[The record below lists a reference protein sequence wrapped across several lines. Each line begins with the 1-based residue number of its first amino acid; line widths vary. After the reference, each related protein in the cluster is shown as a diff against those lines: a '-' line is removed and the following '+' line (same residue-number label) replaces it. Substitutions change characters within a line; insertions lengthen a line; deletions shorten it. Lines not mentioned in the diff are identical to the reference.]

1 MKMYG
6 AFAERTHQRHDRLAA
21 RPTYARRSGGFAHA
35 GAAPEKAG
43 RSRPIHWK
51 EPKSLVFEKGGTPM
65 AAEEIKVY
73 STPTCPYC
81 KMAKEFLSQKGY
93 KFTEYDVTKDRA
105 ALDEM
110 VKISG
115 ARSVPVIAAC
125 NEVMVGFDKTRLEQ
139 MLSCIK
145 QRSEV

>member
-1 MKMYG
+1 
-6 AFAERTHQRHDRLAA
+6 
-21 RPTYARRSGGFAHA
+21 
-35 GAAPEKAG
+35 
-43 RSRPIHWK
+43 
-51 EPKSLVFEKGGTPM
+51 
-65 AAEEIKVY
+65 
-73 STPTCPYC
+73 
-81 KMAKEFLSQKGY
+81 MAKEFLSQKGF

-125 NEVMVGFDKTRLEQ
+125 NEVMVGFEPNRLQQ

-145 QRSEV
+145 QRSEI

>member
-1 MKMYG
+1 M
-6 AFAERTHQRHDRLAA
+6 T
-21 RPTYARRSGGFAHA
+21 
-35 GAAPEKAG
+35 
-43 RSRPIHWK
+43 
-51 EPKSLVFEKGGTPM
+51 
-65 AAEEIKVY
+65 
-73 STPTCPYC
+73 
-81 KMAKEFLSQKGY
+81 KEFLSQKGY
-93 KFTEYDVTKDRA
+93 TFTEYDVTKDRA

>member
-1 MKMYG
+1 
-6 AFAERTHQRHDRLAA
+6 
-21 RPTYARRSGGFAHA
+21 
-35 GAAPEKAG
+35 
-43 RSRPIHWK
+43 
-51 EPKSLVFEKGGTPM
+51 
-65 AAEEIKVY
+65 
-73 STPTCPYC
+73 
-81 KMAKEFLSQKGY
+81 MAKEFLLQKGY
-93 KFTEYDVTKDRA
+93 KFSEYDVTKDRA

-125 NEVMVGFDKTRLEQ
+125 NEVMVGFDRTKLEQ

>member
-1 MKMYG
+1 
-6 AFAERTHQRHDRLAA
+6 
-21 RPTYARRSGGFAHA
+21 
-35 GAAPEKAG
+35 
-43 RSRPIHWK
+43 
-51 EPKSLVFEKGGTPM
+51 
-65 AAEEIKVY
+65 
-73 STPTCPYC
+73 
-81 KMAKEFLSQKGY
+81 MAKEFLSQKGY

-125 NEVMVGFDKTRLEQ
+125 NEVMVGFDRSRLEE
-139 MLSCIK
+139 MLNCIK

>member
-1 MKMYG
+1 
-6 AFAERTHQRHDRLAA
+6 
-21 RPTYARRSGGFAHA
+21 
-35 GAAPEKAG
+35 
-43 RSRPIHWK
+43 
-51 EPKSLVFEKGGTPM
+51 
-65 AAEEIKVY
+65 
-73 STPTCPYC
+73 
-81 KMAKEFLSQKGY
+81 MAKEFLSQKGY

-125 NEVMVGFDKTRLEQ
+125 NDVMVGFDRGRLEQ

>member
-1 MKMYG
+1 
-6 AFAERTHQRHDRLAA
+6 
-21 RPTYARRSGGFAHA
+21 
-35 GAAPEKAG
+35 
-43 RSRPIHWK
+43 
-51 EPKSLVFEKGGTPM
+51 
-65 AAEEIKVY
+65 
-73 STPTCPYC
+73 
-81 KMAKEFLSQKGY
+81 MAKEFLSQKGY

-125 NEVMVGFDKTRLEQ
+125 NEVMVGFDRTKLEQ
-139 MLSCIK
+139 ILSCIK

>member
-1 MKMYG
+1 
-6 AFAERTHQRHDRLAA
+6 
-21 RPTYARRSGGFAHA
+21 
-35 GAAPEKAG
+35 
-43 RSRPIHWK
+43 
-51 EPKSLVFEKGGTPM
+51 
-65 AAEEIKVY
+65 
-73 STPTCPYC
+73 
-81 KMAKEFLSQKGY
+81 MAKEFLTQKGY
-93 KFTEYDVTKDRA
+93 AFTDYDVTKDRA

-115 ARSVPVIAAC
+115 ARSVPVIVAC